1 MAKFWSDTFMSKLR
15 TEWLRRIAKA
25 QYKAGSTWYD
35 AVITEK
41 KIESDTLFVTI
52 VTQDTLNL
60 TITGLRLIDTGG
72 DVAGE
77 QSDSITKKDTQGV
90 LLQFSFPLY
99 EVAPTSET

>member
-1 MAKFWSDTFMSKLR
+1 MAKFWSQTFMAKMR
-15 TEWLRRIAKA
+15 AEWLRRIVKA
-25 QYKAGSTWYD
+25 QYKAGVTWYD

-41 KIESDTLFVTI
+41 KIEGDTLFVTI
-52 VTQDTLNL
+52 VTQDSLSL

-72 DVAGE
+72 EVAGE

-99 EVAPTSET
+99 EAESTQKP